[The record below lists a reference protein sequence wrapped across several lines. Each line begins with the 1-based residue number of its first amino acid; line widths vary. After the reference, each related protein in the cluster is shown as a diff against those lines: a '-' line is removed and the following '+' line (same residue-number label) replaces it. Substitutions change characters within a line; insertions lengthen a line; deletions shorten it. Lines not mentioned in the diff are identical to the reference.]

1 MNLLRNKFG
10 SLKVGSI
17 GGYFP
22 RRTKRRRTRWE
33 ELGSA
38 KMREA
43 PSEDCSFHELERLGN
58 LGSSLSLYISLYLT
72 IAYLT
77 FSSSHN
83 GAHPLSSLRS
93 PLMDEAA

>member
-17 GGYFP
+17 VGYFP

-33 ELGSA
+33 ELGSG

-43 PSEDCSFHELERLGN
+43 PSEGCSFHELERLGN
-58 LGSSLSLYISLYLT
+58 LGSSLPLYISLYLT
-72 IAYLT
+72 IAYPTCFLAHTMELT
-77 FSSSHN
+77 LVFITISVD
-83 GAHPLSSLRS
+83 G
-93 PLMDEAA
+93 